1 MIFRARYERK
11 KAKTQ
16 GERYKEALEE
26 AEQKEAS
33 KLTLDEIEAKII
45 NYFDIFYNVDKNDID
60 VDLLAMATKRKLGI
74 RLGHNKVYRL
84 KKQILF
90 DHPELFEEAPLEN
103 VNTARAEVLSRF
115 FTGTKNQIG

>member
-33 KLTLDEIEAKII
+33 KLSLDEIEAKII
-45 NYFDIFYNVDKNDID
+45 DYFDIFYNVDKNDID
-60 VDLLAMATKRKLGI
+60 IDLLAMAAKRKLGI
-74 RLGHNKVYRL
+74 RLGHNKTYRL
-84 KKQILF
+84 KKQIMFDYPQLF
-90 DHPELFEEAPLEN
+90 AEAPPEN
-103 VNTARAEVLSRF
+103 VNTIE
-115 FTGTKNQIG
+115 

>member
-26 AEQKEAS
+26 AEQKETS

-60 VDLLAMATKRKLGI
+60 VDLLAMVAKRNLGI

-84 KKQILF
+84 KKQII
-90 DHPELFEEAPLEN
+90 FEYWDFNYPGCNPYFLCFGVGRESNRRKYE
-103 VNTARAEVLSRF
+103 T
-115 FTGTKNQIG
+115 